1 MSRVKKKFAAL
12 AVLLSLEFLSPGLFT
27 NGIFSYANEYGPPLL
42 QALSHTDAG
51 VVKLDSSAKTDGGF
65 VLESYG
71 EPTPRS
77 AVLLTA
83 EENRGTSVRRFLVSP
98 LFFRIIL
105 APKVP
110 RYISKS
116 VLNL

>member
-12 AVLLSLEFLSPGLFT
+12 AVLLSLEFLSVGLCT
-27 NGIFSYANEYGPPLL
+27 NGFSWANRSIPPLL
-42 QALSHTDAG
+42 QVPPYIDAG
-51 VVKLDSSAKTDGGF
+51 LVKLDSPAKTDGSFG
-65 VLESYG
+65 LESQA

-77 AVLLTA
+77 GVFLTA
-83 EENRGTSVRRFLVSP
+83 EENPGNSVQSFLVSP
-98 LFFRIIL
+98 SFFRIIL

>member
-12 AVLLSLEFLSPGLFT
+12 AVLLSLEFLFMGLFT
-27 NGIFSYANEYGPPLL
+27 NGFSWINQYIPPLL
-42 QALSHTDAG
+42 QAPSYTDAD
-51 VVKLDSSAKTDGGF
+51 VVKLDSPAKTDGGF
-65 VLESYG
+65 VLESHA

-77 AVLLTA
+77 GVFLTA
-83 EENRGTSVRRFLVSP
+83 EENPGISVRSFLVSP
-98 LFFRIIL
+98 LFFRIVL